1 MIHNNSPFE
10 NGIQHRQ
17 PEAMEQ
23 SAVVEKLYNLKQVEE
38 IASGNEEFI
47 LTLVNIF
54 LETVPVNCTEMVEAS
69 QAAQW
74 DKVSK
79 LAHKIKSTIDTME
92 IISIGTDIR
101 TIEHDAKKEIN
112 LENIKK
118 LVVKVTEVIEN
129 TSIQLKQEF
138 SL

>member
-1 MIHNNSPFE
+1 MNRPFE
-10 NGIQHRQ
+10 NETQHRQ
-17 PEAMEQ
+17 VEVLEQ
-23 SAVVEKLYNLKQVEE
+23 TPVIKKLYNLKQVEE
-38 IASGNEEFI
+38 IASGNQEFI

-54 LETVPVNCTEMVEAS
+54 LETVPANCAEMVQAS
-69 QAAQW
+69 KSAQW
-74 DKVSK
+74 DNVSK

-92 IISIGTDIR
+92 IVSISTDIR

-118 LVVKVTEVIEN
+118 LVIKVTEVIEN